1 MDYESDS
8 SVSSLSS
15 LDVDYSDYGSDTES
29 EDLGSDYESQDSGSE
44 EDNIE
49 ELRRKISMFK
59 KRLLQK

>member
-8 SVSSLSS
+8 SSSSMSS
-15 LDVDYSDYGSDTES
+15 LDVDYGS
-29 EDLGSDYESQDSGSE
+29 SDYESEDSGH

-49 ELRRKISMFK
+49 ELRRKVAMFK